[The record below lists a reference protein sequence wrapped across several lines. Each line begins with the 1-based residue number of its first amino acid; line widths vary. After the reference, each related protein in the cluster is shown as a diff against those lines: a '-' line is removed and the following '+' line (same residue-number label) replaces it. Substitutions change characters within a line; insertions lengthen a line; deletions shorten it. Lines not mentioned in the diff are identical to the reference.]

1 MLIGMKPHVLCRV
14 LLYLLP
20 FTFYL
25 VTPSTASAD
34 VTGFIGANSTPS
46 NRLAKGFAVG
56 TGLLIVGFEFEYAS
70 ASESLE
76 DAAPSLRTG
85 MGNVLLQTPFP
96 VAGMQFYVTT
106 GAGLYRENLG
116 ERQETHAGVNT
127 GGGAKIS
134 LLGPLRA
141 RLDYRVFNLR
151 GEPLHS
157 VVHRIYAGVNLA
169 F

>member
-56 TGLLIVGFEFEYAS
+56 TGLLIVGFEFEYAHS
-70 ASESLE
+70 DE
-76 DAAPSLRTG
+76 DLPKGAPSLRTF
-85 MGNVLLQTPFP
+85 MFNALLQTPVP
-96 VAGMQFYVTT
+96 IAGMQ
-106 GAGLYRENLG
+106 
-116 ERQETHAGVNT
+116 
-127 GGGAKIS
+127 
-134 LLGPLRA
+134 
-141 RLDYRVFNLR
+141 
-151 GEPLHS
+151 
-157 VVHRIYAGVNLA
+157 
-169 F
+169 